1 MTAESLHAKPGW
13 VLAGGC
19 LLATLAA
26 AVNADFML
34 RLGVSV
40 SHLTGDL
47 TRITSETVKSGGLW
61 SPEAAV
67 LCLSVLGF
75 IGGAATSGF
84 FIHHPNVELSR
95 PYGRSVIAVGALLTL
110 AHLTAFRS
118 MPGACFLAAWACGM
132 QNALATRFRGLVLR
146 TTHIT
151 GLLTDLGQLIGM
163 RLRGHP
169 IELWKITTPLLLAL
183 AFALGSMG
191 GALLNLRGRLPVTLL
206 CGGLYLA
213 GGLAWSLFKHARLAR
228 YHALAEST
236 GRNATPASKASAEN
250 SSDAK

>member
-1 MTAESLHAKPGW
+1 MPAESLHAKPGW

-19 LLATLAA
+19 LLAALAS

-47 TRITSETVKSGGLW
+47 SRITSETVKSGGLW
-61 SPEAAV
+61 SVEAAV

-75 IGGAATSGF
+75 ISGAATSGF

-95 PYGRSVIAVGALLTL
+95 PYGRSVVAVGALLTL
-110 AHLTAFRS
+110 AHLAAFRS
-118 MPGACFLAAWACGM
+118 MSGACFLAAWACGM

-151 GLLTDLGQLIGM
+151 GLLTDLGQLLGM

-169 IELWKITTPLLLAL
+169 IEPWKITTPLLLAL
-183 AFALGSMG
+183 AFTLGSMG
-191 GALLNLRGRLPVTLL
+191 GALLNLKGDLPVTLL
-206 CGGLYLA
+206 CGCTYLA
-213 GGLAWSLFKHARLAR
+213 GGVAWSFYKQVRLAR
-228 YHALAEST
+228 YRAVPN
-236 GRNATPASKASAEN
+236 GTPASKASAKKA
-250 SSDAK
+250 SDAK